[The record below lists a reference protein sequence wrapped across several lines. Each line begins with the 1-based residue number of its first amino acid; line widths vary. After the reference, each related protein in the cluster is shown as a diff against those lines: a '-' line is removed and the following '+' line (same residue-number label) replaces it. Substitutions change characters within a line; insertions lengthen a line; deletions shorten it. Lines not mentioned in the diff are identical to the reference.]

1 MINISKSGK
10 DDRRLFD
17 VFVSLSDMVTER
29 MLVEITQKQSFQ
41 MFSATIEE
49 ALQLRYEHLK
59 GLKGLRV
66 RDMRFLHSHGPVDIG
81 AHGSA

>member
-1 MINISKSGK
+1 
-10 DDRRLFD
+10 
-17 VFVSLSDMVTER
+17 
-29 MLVEITQKQSFQ
+29 

-66 RDMRFLHSHGPVDIG
+66 RDMRFRHSDAPVDVG
-81 AHGSA
+81 AHASGQGLIRYATEAASYEAFARGTGPGIPANAS